1 MVIFLLAVQ
10 RYGILGKSIEGCPTI
25 RCDSIVKEATSY
37 HKYRMRPLEHI
48 LDIDQFTNLMG
59 EGKKAPHSSGWNDCL
74 LKVKEQ
80 ILQDHKTTKDNLR
93 EKVRNYALNYLA
105 VTPEANGI
113 DKDKLI
119 GELADKIEDDLKDY
133 SFFQQPQA
141 ALIAQ
146 RERGKIPEDP
156 EEKFI
161 KLCP

>member
-10 RYGILGKSIEGCPTI
+10 RYEILGKSIEGCPTI
-25 RCDSIVKEATSY
+25 RCGSIVKEATSY
-37 HKYRMRPLEHI
+37 HKYRVRPLEHI
-48 LDIDQFTNLMG
+48 LDIDQFTTLMG
-59 EGKKAPHSSGWNDCL
+59 EGKKAPHSSGWNDCW

-80 ILQDHKTTKDNLR
+80 ILQDHTTTKDNLR